1 MEARK
6 DFCAGMHEARQ
17 PHLPEPYLPEHYLP
31 EHYLP
36 ELTSISSLLNIVSQV
51 VFAQYSLGL
60 VAFLTI
66 NDGYRGEFDPGR

>member
-17 PHLPEPYLPEHYLP
+17 PHLSEHYLP

-36 ELTSISSLLNIVSQV
+36 ELTSISSFLNIVSQV
-51 VFAQYSLGL
+51 VFAQYSLGM
-60 VAFLTI
+60 VAFITI

>member
-17 PHLPEPYLPEHYLP
+17 PHLPEPYLP